1 MRPFPIL
8 IAVAV
13 LSALLG
19 GCAAGN
25 QPDSG
30 PPVVVVIQNNNFQ
43 DATVHIVREG
53 ERRRLGVVVGKTDD
67 SFAIPWRPNFVMRLE
82 VRFLGGG
89 SCATR
94 DIVME
99 PGQRYVLAL
108 QPDIRID
115 QECIRTG

>member
-8 IAVAV
+8 LVIA
-13 LSALLG
+13 ALITLMG

-25 QPDSG
+25 QPESG
-30 PPVVVVIQNNNFQ
+30 PPVVVEIQNNNFQ
-43 DATVHIVREG
+43 DATVFIVREG

-67 SFAIPWRPNFVMRLE
+67 AFAIPWRPNFLMRLE

-94 DIVME
+94 DIQME
-99 PGQRYVLAL
+99 PGQRFLLAL
-108 QPDIRID
+108 QPDLRID